1 MDQTKNGHEYQL
13 SGLGRQLV
21 QVGSLYMHVLS
32 MALFFLTV
40 GAFMGVVSL
49 PRSWAFLGLAF

>member
-1 MDQTKNGHEYQL
+1 
-13 SGLGRQLV
+13 
-21 QVGSLYMHVLS
+21 VGSLYIHVLS

-49 PRSWAFLGLAF
+49 PRSWALLGLAY